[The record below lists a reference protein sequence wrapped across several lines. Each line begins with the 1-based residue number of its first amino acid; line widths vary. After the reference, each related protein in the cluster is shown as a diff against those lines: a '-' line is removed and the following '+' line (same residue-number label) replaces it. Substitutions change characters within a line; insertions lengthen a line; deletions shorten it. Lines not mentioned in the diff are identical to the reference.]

1 MKQTIL
7 LLFLFMVGLMPA
19 KADNITVDGTSR
31 SYNVI
36 VPNNLGEG
44 RRNVIPEVRYRYKL
58 FGNFVHQFSNGL
70 QLTGE
75 VGLISDRDFM

>member
-1 MKQTIL
+1 MRQSLL
-7 LLFLFMVGLMPA
+7 LLFLLIVGMTPT

-44 RRNVIPEVRYRYKL
+44 RPLRCSSSATATIRMPAGCRTASSK
-58 FGNFVHQFSNGL
+58 
-70 QLTGE
+70 T
-75 VGLISDRDFM
+75 IT

>member
-7 LLFLFMVGLMPA
+7 LLFLFIIFIIGLTPV

-44 RRNVIPEVRYRYKL
+44 RPLLIFCHGYK
-58 FGNFVHQFSNGL
+58 
-70 QLTGE
+70 
-75 VGLISDRDFM
+75 I